1 MDTIKRVY
9 EIAEER
15 GLTMY
20 QVSQQAG
27 ISYST
32 IQTTKKR
39 GGQLTIDTIER
50 ICDGLGIP
58 LISFFDLS
66 NEKQQ
71 EGA

>member
-20 QVSQQAG
+20 QVSQRAG

-32 IQTTKKR
+32 IQTAKKR

-58 LISFFDLS
+58 LTAFFDLPS
-66 NEKQQ
+66 
-71 EGA
+71 